1 MTTLFA
7 LLLLISCI
15 LFSSADDTPASVE
28 KAFGGCKMMERG
40 HRAFLYWRIML
51 YAERLKEPLP
61 YYCTEEN
68 FASHLLYN
76 GGDTGSSF
84 ELKLGFT
91 GKKEGGYSNDYD
103 FLMDAGK
110 ELGTMIKLHVDS
122 IIHSNAFVATT
133 RTQSALILLLVHQH
147 TTLCKLCDRM

>member
-110 ELGTMIKLHVDS
+110 ELGTMIKLHVS
-122 IIHSNAFVATT
+122 ICS
-133 RTQSALILLLVHQH
+133 S
-147 TTLCKLCDRM
+147 